1 MAGFGIALRG
11 LGMLG
16 KKKASKTIKSVKPL
30 SNTGG
35 KTVEQ
40 VKQGAAKSKLDS
52 AKFNLKQTFKESDRV
67 LDKLKNTI
75 KKREPKM
82 GGGMMGRQMYKSGK
96 LVGGQKKL
104 DKDGDGKIS
113 GNDFSIIK
121 KMKDKQ

>member
-75 KKREPKM
+75 KKRESKM
-82 GGGMMGRQMYKSGK
+82 GGGMMGRQMYKKGK
-96 LVGGQKKL
+96 
-104 DKDGDGKIS
+104 
-113 GNDFSIIK
+113 
-121 KMKDKQ
+121 